1 MVYSTFRLCKIN
13 IKSVTEMR
21 NIIRMVGIGVAA
33 LCMVTPTVQAQVKLN
48 ANNIDEVIGE
58 MTLEEKVHMV
68 IGCGMSMGDGAKFP
82 GTAGRTYDIPRLGIP
97 SVYLADGPHRLAM
110 SVKRDFD
117 SRFYYATEFP
127 SGTTVAAT
135 FDPNAAYQVGAALG
149 EEVKDYGMDV
159 LLAPGANLMR
169 NALCGRNHEY
179 YSEDPVVTGKMAA
192 GYIKGVQSQGVG
204 TCLKHFAVN
213 NQETNRNNNDS
224 RVAQRPL
231 RELYLKGFEIAVKES
246 QPWSIMTSYNK
257 VNGKY
262 TCEDIDLTENILRDE
277 WGFKGVVMSDWNAG
291 TDAVTSMKA
300 GNDMLQPGQ
309 ERQYK
314 AILEAVQNG
323 TLDEAI
329 LNRNVKRILELVV
342 KCHTFENYKY
352 ANETDLKAHAII
364 DRTIGAEGIVLLDN
378 RSVLPLTANVKTIAL
393 YGTTSYDM
401 VPAGMGFGSTGVGY
415 YCVSLVEGMRN
426 AGYTVDADLI
436 KKYKKHLFDEQKRLY
451 PNGKPPFSLTPL
463 KRAEEFVPTSDELS
477 AQVKNNDVAIITLG
491 RTSGEASDRRVEEF
505 YLKENESALIKQ
517 VAEAYHAAGKKV
529 IVILNIC
536 SPVETASW
544 KNMVDAVICAF
555 QPGQEVG
562 NCVADVLTG
571 KVNPSGHLP
580 MTFAIKY
587 GDAPSDSNF
596 PYDYE
601 FKMPSFAMGSGMN
614 FESKEKEEKPKEAV
628 RNVDFTDYEEGIYVG
643 YRYFETFDKEVS
655 YPFGHGL
662 SYTTFSF
669 EIVSSDINGDNC
681 EMKVAVKNTGNCAG
695 KESVQVY
702 VKAPADGLEKPAKE
716 LKAFAKTKLLQPGE
730 SEVVTLSWKLMDM
743 ASLNEKSSSWE
754 LPKGTYQWMVG
765 ASSAD
770 VRCTVIQKVSK
781 AQKVKVHNAMIPPY
795 KIAQH
800 DMVKR

>member
-1 MVYSTFRLCKIN
+1 
-13 IKSVTEMR
+13 MR

-97 SVYLADGPHRLAM
+97 SVYLADGSHRLAM

-477 AQVKNNDVAIITLG
+477 VQVKNNDVAIITLG

-702 VKAPADGLEKPAKE
+702 VKAPAGGLEKPAKE

>member
-323 TLDEAI
+323 SLDEAI

-378 RSVLPLTANVKTIAL
+378 RSALPLTANVKTIAL

-426 AGYTVDADLI
+426 AGYTVDADII

-517 VAEAYHAAGKKV
+517 VAEAYRAAGKKV

-681 EMKVAVKNTGNCAG
+681 EGC
-695 KESVQVY
+695 
-702 VKAPADGLEKPAKE
+702 
-716 LKAFAKTKLLQPGE
+716 
-730 SEVVTLSWKLMDM
+730 SE
-743 ASLNEKSSSWE
+743 EY
-754 LPKGTYQWMVG
+754 G
-765 ASSAD
+765 
-770 VRCTVIQKVSK
+770 
-781 AQKVKVHNAMIPPY
+781 
-795 KIAQH
+795 
-800 DMVKR
+800 

>member
-314 AILEAVQNG
+314 AIWEAVQNG

-702 VKAPADGLEKPAKE
+702 VKAPAGGLEKPAKE

>member
-1 MVYSTFRLCKIN
+1 
-13 IKSVTEMR
+13 
-21 NIIRMVGIGVAA
+21 MVGVGIAA
-33 LCMVTPTVQAQVKLN
+33 LCMVTSTVQGQVKLN
-48 ANNIDEVIGE
+48 ASNIDEVIGQ

-68 IGCGMSMGDGAKFP
+68 IGCGMSMGDDVKFL

-110 SVKRDFD
+110 AVKRDFD
-117 SRFYYATEFP
+117 SHFYYATEFP

-135 FDPNAAYQVGAALG
+135 FDPNAAFQVGAALG

-179 YSEDPVVTGKMAA
+179 YSEDPVVTGKIAA
-192 GYIKGVQSQGVG
+192 GYINGVQSQGTG

-262 TCEDIDLTENILRDE
+262 TCEDIDLTEYILRDE
-277 WGFKGVVMSDWNAG
+277 WGFKGMVMSDWNAG

-309 ERQYK
+309 DRQYK

-323 TLDEAI
+323 TLDEAV
-329 LNRNVKRILELVV
+329 LNRNVKRILEMVV
-342 KCHTFENYKY
+342 KCHTFDNYKY
-352 ANETDLKAHAII
+352 ANETNLKAHAQV

-378 RSVLPLTANVKTIAL
+378 QSALPLAANIKNVAL

-415 YCVSLVEGMRN
+415 YCVSMVEGMRN
-426 AGYTVDADLI
+426 AGYTVDANLI
-436 KKYKKHLFDEQKRLY
+436 KKYKKHLADEQKRLY
-451 PNGKPPFSLTPL
+451 PKGRPPFSLTPL
-463 KRAEEFVPTSDELS
+463 KRAEEFVPTAEELA
-477 AQVKNNDVAIITLG
+477 AQVKSNDVAILTLG

-505 YLKENESALIKQ
+505 YLKDNETALIKQ

-544 KNMVDAVICAF
+544 KNTVDAVICAF

-562 NCVADVLTG
+562 NSVADVLTG

-587 GDAPSDSNF
+587 GDAPSDANF

-614 FESKEKEEKPKEAV
+614 FESKEKKEEKPKEAV
-628 RNVDFTDYEEGIYVG
+628 RNVDYTNYEEGIYVG
-643 YRYFETFDKEVS
+643 YRYFDTFGKEVS

-669 EIVSSDINGDNC
+669 DVVSSGINGDKC
-681 EMKVAVKNTGNCAG
+681 EMKVSVKNTGNCAG
-695 KESVQVY
+695 KESVQLY
-702 VKAPADGLEKPAKE
+702 VKAPAGGLEKPAKE

-730 SEVVTLSWKLMDM
+730 SEVVTLSWNLMDM
-743 ASLNEKSSSWE
+743 ASFNEKSCSWE
-754 LPKGTYQWMVG
+754 LAKGTYQWMAA

-770 VRCTVIQKVSK
+770 VRCTVSQKVAK
-781 AQKVKVHNAMIPPY
+781 AQKVKVHDAMKPAY
-795 KIAQH
+795 KITQL

>member
-1 MVYSTFRLCKIN
+1 
-13 IKSVTEMR
+13 
-21 NIIRMVGIGVAA
+21 MVGIGVAA

-477 AQVKNNDVAIITLG
+477 AQIKNNDVAIITLG

-702 VKAPADGLEKPAKE
+702 VKAPAGGLEKPAKE

>member
-1 MVYSTFRLCKIN
+1 
-13 IKSVTEMR
+13 
-21 NIIRMVGIGVAA
+21 MVGIGVAA

-505 YLKENESALIKQ
+505 YLKENESVLIKQ

-702 VKAPADGLEKPAKE
+702 VKAPAGGLEKPAKE

>member
-1 MVYSTFRLCKIN
+1 MK
-13 IKSVTEMR
+13 
-21 NIIRMVGIGVAA
+21 NIIQLLGIGLTACFLVVPAA
-33 LCMVTPTVQAQVKLN
+33 QAQVKLN
-48 ANNIDEVIGE
+48 ADNIDEVISQ

-68 IGCGMSMGDGAKFP
+68 IGCGMSMGDGVKFP

-110 SVKRDFD
+110 ATKRDFD
-117 SRFYYATEFP
+117 SRFYYTTEFP

-135 FDPNAAYQVGAALG
+135 FNPEAAFKVGAALG
-149 EEVKDYGMDV
+149 EEVKDYGMDI
-159 LLAPGANLMR
+159 LLAPGANLVR

-179 YSEDPVVTGKMAA
+179 YSEDPVVTGKIAA
-192 GYIKGVQSQGVG
+192 GYINGVQSQGTG

-224 RVAQRPL
+224 RLTPRPL

-277 WGFKGVVMSDWNAG
+277 WGFKGMVMSDWNAG
-291 TDAVTSMKA
+291 KDAVTSMIA

-329 LNRNVKRILELVV
+329 LDRNIKRILEMVV
-342 KCHTFENYKY
+342 KCHSFAGYKY
-352 ANETDLKAHAII
+352 ANETDLKAHSQV
-364 DRTIGAEGIVLLDN
+364 DREVGAEGIVLLDN
-378 RSVLPLTANVKTIAL
+378 REALPLAAGVKNVAL

-401 VPAGMGFGSTGVGY
+401 VPAGMGFGSTGRGY
-415 YCVSLVEGMRN
+415 YTVSLVEGMRN
-426 AGYTVDADLI
+426 AGYTVDANLI
-436 KKYKKHLFDEQKRLY
+436 KQYKKHLADEQKRLY
-451 PNGKPPFSLTPL
+451 PKGMPPFSLTPP
-463 KRAEEFVPTSDELS
+463 KRADEFVPTADEL
-477 AQVKNNDVAIITLG
+477 AQQVKSNDVAILTFG

-505 YLKENESALIKQ
+505 YLKDNEAALIKQ

-529 IVILNIC
+529 VVILNIC

-544 KNMVDAVICAF
+544 KNSVDAVVCAF
-555 QPGQEVG
+555 QPGAEVG

-571 KVNPSGHLP
+571 KVNPSGRLP
-580 MTFAIKY
+580 MTFAVKY
-587 GDAPSDSNF
+587 GDAPSDANF

-601 FKMPSFAMGSGMN
+601 FKMPSFAMGTGMN
-614 FESKEKEEKPKEAV
+614 FKSEKKEEKPKEPE

-643 YRYFETFDKEVS
+643 YRYFDTFGKEVS

-662 SYTTFSF
+662 SYTTFGF
-669 EIVSSDINGDNC
+669 EVVSSAINGDVC
-681 EMKVAVKNTGNCAG
+681 EVKVAVKNTGKVAG
-695 KESVQVY
+695 KESVQLY
-702 VKAPADGLEKPAKE
+702 VKAPAGGLDKPAKE
-716 LKAFAKTKLLQPGE
+716 LKAFAKTKVIQPGE
-730 SEVVTLSWKLMDM
+730 TEEVTLKWNLMDM
-743 ASLNEKSSSWE
+743 ASFNEKSSAWE
-754 LPKGTYQWMVG
+754 LAKGTYEWMVA
-765 ASSAD
+765 ASSVD
-770 VRCTVIQKVSK
+770 VRCTVSQKVAK
-781 AQKVKVHNAMIPPY
+781 AQKVKAHKAMLPQV
-795 KIAQH
+795 KIAEH
-800 DMVKR
+800 SMVKR

>member
-1 MVYSTFRLCKIN
+1 
-13 IKSVTEMR
+13 MR
-21 NIIRMVGIGVAA
+21 NVIRMVGVGIAA
-33 LCMVTPTVQAQVKLN
+33 LCMVTSTVQGQVKLN
-48 ANNIDEVIGE
+48 ASNIDEVIGQ

-68 IGCGMSMGDGAKFP
+68 IGCGMSMGDDVKFP

-110 SVKRDFD
+110 AVKRDFD
-117 SRFYYATEFP
+117 SHFYYATEFP

-135 FDPNAAYQVGAALG
+135 FDPNAAFQVGAALG

-159 LLAPGANLMR
+159 LLAPGINLMR

-192 GYIKGVQSQGVG
+192 GYINGVQSQGTG

-224 RVAQRPL
+224 RVAQRTL

-262 TCEDIDLTENILRDE
+262 TCEDIDLTEYILRDE

-291 TDAVTSMKA
+291 TDAVASMKA

-309 ERQYK
+309 DRQYK

-323 TLDEAI
+323 TLDEAV
-329 LNRNVKRILELVV
+329 LNRNVKRILEMVV
-342 KCHTFENYKY
+342 KCHTFGNYKY
-352 ANETDLKAHAII
+352 ANETNLKAHAQI

-378 RSVLPLTANVKTIAL
+378 QSALPLAANIKNVAL

-426 AGYTVDADLI
+426 AGYTVDANLI
-436 KKYKKHLFDEQKRLY
+436 KKYKKHLADEQKRLY
-451 PNGKPPFSLTPL
+451 PKGRPPFSLTPL
-463 KRAEEFVPTSDELS
+463 KRAEEFVPTADELA
-477 AQVKNNDVAIITLG
+477 AQVKSNDVAILTLG

-505 YLKENESALIKQ
+505 YLKDNETALIKQ

-544 KNMVDAVICAF
+544 KNTVDAVICAF

-562 NCVADVLTG
+562 NSVADVLTG

-580 MTFAIKY
+580 MTFAVKY
-587 GDAPSDSNF
+587 GDAPSDTNF

-614 FESKEKEEKPKEAV
+614 FESKEKKEEKPKEAV
-628 RNVDFTDYEEGIYVG
+628 RNVDYTNYEEGIYVG
-643 YRYFETFDKEVS
+643 YRYFDTFGKEVS

-669 EIVSSDINGDNC
+669 DVVSSGINGDKC
-681 EMKVAVKNTGNCAG
+681 EMKVSVKNTGNCAG
-695 KESVQVY
+695 KESVQLY
-702 VKAPADGLEKPAKE
+702 VKAPAGGLEKPAKE
-716 LKAFAKTKLLQPGE
+716 LRAFAKTKLLQPGE
-730 SEVVTLSWKLMDM
+730 SEVVTLSWNLMDM
-743 ASLNEKSSSWE
+743 ASFNEKSCSWE
-754 LPKGTYQWMVG
+754 LAKGTYQWMAA

-770 VRCTVIQKVSK
+770 VRCTVSQKVAK
-781 AQKVKVHNAMIPPY
+781 AQKVKVHDAMKPAY
-795 KIAQH
+795 KITQL

>member
-1 MVYSTFRLCKIN
+1 
-13 IKSVTEMR
+13 MR
-21 NIIRMVGIGVAA
+21 NVIRMLGVGIAA
-33 LCMVTPTVQAQVKLN
+33 LCMVTSTVQGQVKLN
-48 ANNIDEVIGE
+48 ASNIDEVIGQ

-378 RSVLPLTANVKTIAL
+378 RSALPLTANVKTIAL

-426 AGYTVDADLI
+426 AGYTVDAGLI

-702 VKAPADGLEKPAKE
+702 VKAPAGGLEKPAKE

>member
-1 MVYSTFRLCKIN
+1 
-13 IKSVTEMR
+13 MR

-477 AQVKNNDVAIITLG
+477 VQVKNNDVAIITLG

-702 VKAPADGLEKPAKE
+702 VKAPAGGLEKPAKE

-743 ASLNEKSSSWE
+743 ASLNEKSSLWE